1 MADNQKF
8 NDIRLIN
15 GTDYLL
21 INSENNNYLDAEVFD
36 ENKPTKLNSHKENQ
50 NPEFYNSDLFDE
62 HHYLMIY
69 PKKVNKDLSRTI
81 NTLGFVDSALPQ
93 NSNLVDIEKEIDET
107 EKNLLSL
114 DEEIYN
120 LKDSY
125 KDVINSLS
133 YNLSLREK
141 AIDYEDSIALGEKY
155 FYFSA
160 LVAENDLKQMESLEE
175 KYDDTRLVANESKV
189 DKKKKPKKDDNN
201 TNKKNEESYLLVY
214 PQKVKEDVSRSINTM
229 GFVDNEIPDK
239 LNISNIE
246 KENQNPEFD
255 NSDLFDEHHYL
266 MIYPKK
272 VNKDLSRTINTLGF
286 VDSAL
291 PQNSNLVD
299 IEKEIDETE
308 KNLLSLDEEIYN
320 LKDSYKDVINSL
332 SYNLS
337 LREKAIDYEDSIAL
351 GEKYF
356 YFSAL
361 VAENDLKQM
370 ESLEEKYDDTR
381 LVANESKVDKKKKP
395 KKDDNNTNKKNEES
409 YLLVYP
415 QKVKEDVSRSINTMG
430 FVDNEIPDN
439 VNISNIEK
447 EYIKAN
453 DELLSINHEIE
464 AINSQYGDVI
474 ENLSYSLDHAR
485 KSEELKSS
493 MAHGDEY
500 FYLSGWVPETEVNKF
515 KGLEEK
521 YDNTI
526 LTTRNDESVDQDPPT
541 RLKNNK
547 VFRPFEFLVNMYGAP
562 NYDEID
568 PTPFFAITYLLLYG
582 LMFGDLGQGLV
593 FIAIGFWL
601 AKKNKVF
608 GGLIKRIGLSA
619 SFFGLM
625 YGSFFGREDI
635 IPALLIKPFDNIM
648 TVLIASVAFGVGLMV
663 ISYLIGIYNKVSK
676 QHNIE
681 EGIFGKEGLAG
692 LMMMLSFI
700 IIVLNIVNKSPIPM
714 PVGIIILI
722 ASIIMMVF
730 KQPIARK
737 IEGKKRLYDQG
748 KGDYYVESSFSIIE
762 ALLSVFSNLVSF
774 TRVGAF
780 AINHV
785 GLYMA
790 FEVMAKLAGGG
801 ILGTI
806 ILILGNALIIGLE
819 GMIVFIQGLRLEFY
833 EMFSK
838 YYEGNGRLFRPI
850 SSKESNN

>member
-8 NDIRLIN
+8 NGVRLSN
-15 GTDYLL
+15 GSDYLL
-21 INSENNNYLDAEVFD
+21 INSENNNYLNAEVLED
-36 ENKPTKLNSHKENQ
+36 ENLTKTQKQNNNQ
-50 NPEFYNSDLFDE
+50 NPEFDNSDLFDK
-62 HHYLMIY
+62 HQYLMIY

-81 NTLGFVDSALPQ
+81 NTLGFVDSSIPKTF
-93 NSNLVDIEKEIDET
+93 NLTDIENQIEESKKELLNLDDEI
-107 EKNLLSL
+107 N
-114 DEEIYN
+114 D

-125 KDVINSLS
+125 KDVIDSLS
-133 YNLSLREK
+133 YNLSYREK
-141 AIDYEDSIALGEKY
+141 AIDYENSLALGDKY

-160 LVAENDLKQMESLEE
+160 LVKENDMKKMENLEE
-175 KYDDTRLVANESKV
+175 KYDDTRLVATESKV
-189 DKKKKPKKDDNN
+189 EKKKKPKKDDDSP
-201 TNKKNEESYLLVY
+201 KNIEESYLLVY
-214 PQKVKEDVSRSINTM
+214 PEKVKKDVSRSINTM
-229 GFVDNEIPDK
+229 GFVDNEIP
-239 LNISNIE
+239 
-246 KENQNPEFD
+246 
-255 NSDLFDEHHYL
+255 
-266 MIYPKK
+266 
-272 VNKDLSRTINTLGF
+272 
-286 VDSAL
+286 A
-291 PQNSNLVD
+291 
-299 IEKEIDETE
+299 
-308 KNLLSLDEEIYN
+308 
-320 LKDSYKDVINSL
+320 
-332 SYNLS
+332 
-337 LREKAIDYEDSIAL
+337 
-351 GEKYF
+351 
-356 YFSAL
+356 
-361 VAENDLKQM
+361 
-370 ESLEEKYDDTR
+370 
-381 LVANESKVDKKKKP
+381 
-395 KKDDNNTNKKNEES
+395 
-409 YLLVYP
+409 
-415 QKVKEDVSRSINTMG
+415 
-430 FVDNEIPDN
+430 N
-439 VNISNIEK
+439 VNISNIER
-447 EYIKAN
+447 EYTKAN
-453 DELLSINHEIE
+453 DDLLSINREIE
-464 AINSQYGDVI
+464 AINTQYGDVI
-474 ENLSYSLDHAR
+474 NNLSYSLDHAK
-485 KSEELKSS
+485 KSEELKSN
-493 MAHGDEY
+493 MAQGDEY
-500 FYLSGWVPETEVNKF
+500 FYLSGWVPESEVNKF
-515 KGLEEK
+515 KSLENK
-521 YDNTI
+521 YENTI
-526 LTTRNDESVDQDPPT
+526 LTTKDDESVDQEPPT

-593 FIAIGFWL
+593 FIAIGIWL
-601 AKKNKVF
+601 SKKNKVF

-663 ISYLIGIYNKVSK
+663 ISYIIGIYNKVSK

-700 IIVLNIVNKSPIPM
+700 VIVLNIVKISPIPM
-714 PVGIIILI
+714 PVGVILLV
-722 ASIIMMVF
+722 ASIVMMVF

-737 IEGKKRLYDQG
+737 IEGNKRLYDQG

-801 ILGTI
+801 IIGFI
-806 ILILGNALIIGLE
+806 ILILGNVLIIGLE

-838 YYEGNGRLFRPI
+838 YYEGNGRLFRPL